1 MAMSKYRIGEDPDYV
16 PIGRRLLLLNWT
28 LVLLIAA
35 LSGIGFAML
44 YSAANGS
51 LQPWAERR

>member
-44 YSAANGS
+44 YSAAIVPALG
-51 LQPWAERR
+51 